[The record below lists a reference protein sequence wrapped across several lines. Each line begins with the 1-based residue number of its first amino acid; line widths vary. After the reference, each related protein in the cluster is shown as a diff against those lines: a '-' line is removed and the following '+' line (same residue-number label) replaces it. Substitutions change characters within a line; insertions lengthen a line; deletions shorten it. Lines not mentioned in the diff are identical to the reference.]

1 MKVRLFLEK
10 LYWHLFKFMPCEM
23 ILKKKWNAY
32 YKFRETSKTFNLES
46 IGTPMN
52 IKTDKNIWFYWEQG
66 IENAPAIVK
75 KCYESVVRNKPDG
88 WDIVVL
94 NKKSAKEYISMP
106 PFIEELYEHGKI
118 WKALYADLLRLA
130 LLYKYGGIWND
141 ATCYVTKQIPE
152 EILNNPLFFFRIE
165 AMMPCYP
172 LAFENWYIR
181 AEKENY
187 VIGRILE
194 NLLCYWETKPNKQE
208 YFNWFYIQYSIYM
221 TDKRAKMLLDEM
233 WYCNNYDAMLIQ
245 IKYGYGFVCSE
256 KIWKWITKK
265 CFVQKLTYKYE
276 NSLEQASEFNLLN
289 RLLNN

>member
-1 MKVRLFLEK
+1 MKIRLYLEK

-141 ATCYVTKQIPE
+141 ATCYVTRQIPE
-152 EILNNPLFFFRIE
+152 EILNNPLF
-165 AMMPCYP
+165 Y
-172 LAFENWYIR
+172 N
-181 AEKENY
+181 
-187 VIGRILE
+187 
-194 NLLCYWETKPNKQE
+194 
-208 YFNWFYIQYSIYM
+208 
-221 TDKRAKMLLDEM
+221 
-233 WYCNNYDAMLIQ
+233 
-245 IKYGYGFVCSE
+245 CS
-256 KIWKWITKK
+256 KI
-265 CFVQKLTYKYE
+265 
-276 NSLEQASEFNLLN
+276 
-289 RLLNN
+289 